1 MSKVLLSAVLLL
13 LGNDTIAQFNLQL
26 NQVLLVGS
34 TTQTVP
40 AGKVWKIESYMQAG
54 VTINEMVE
62 STATCNFPG
71 RHHAMIVNNQLY
83 YLINGSPGHGSSGT
97 YMAVGNSLPMWI
109 PAGTTLRS
117 SCAADVISV
126 LEFNLAP

>member
-97 YMAVGNSLPMWI
+97 YMAVGNFLPMWI

-117 SCAADVISV
+117 SCSSDVISV
-126 LEFNLAP
+126 LEFNLTP

>member
-13 LGNDTIAQFNLQL
+13 LGNNAIAQFNLQL

-62 STATCNFPG
+62 STASCNFPG

-97 YMAVGNSLPMWI
+97 YMAVGNTLPMWI

-117 SCAADVISV
+117 SCSSDVISV
-126 LEFNLAP
+126 LEFNLTP

>member
-126 LEFNLAP
+126 LEFNLTP

>member
-13 LGNDTIAQFNLQL
+13 LVKDTIAQFNLQL

>member
-1 MSKVLLSAVLLL
+1 MVRVILGLMLLFICNNVK
-13 LGNDTIAQFNLQL
+13 AQFNLQL
-26 NQVLLVGS
+26 NQVLLVGN

-54 VTINEMVE
+54 VTINDMVE
-62 STATCNFPG
+62 STASCNFPG

-83 YLINGSPGHGSSGT
+83 YLINGSPGHGSSGV
-97 YMAVGNSLPMWI
+97 YMAVGNLLPMWI

-126 LEFNLAP
+126 LEFNLTP

>member
-1 MSKVLLSAVLLL
+1 MVRVILGLMLLFICNNVK
-13 LGNDTIAQFNLQL
+13 AQFNLQL
-26 NQVLLVGS
+26 NQVLLVGN

-62 STATCNFPG
+62 STANCNFPG

-97 YMAVGNSLPMWI
+97 YMAVGSTLPVWI

-117 SCAADVISV
+117 SCAAGVISV
-126 LEFNLAP
+126 LEFNLTA

>member
-1 MSKVLLSAVLLL
+1 MVRVILGLMLLFICNNVK
-13 LGNDTIAQFNLQL
+13 AQFNLQL
-26 NQVLLVGS
+26 NQVLLVGN

-97 YMAVGNSLPMWI
+97 YMAVGNTLPMWI

-126 LEFNLAP
+126 LEFNLTP